1 MGKNR
6 DAGVVTPV
14 DPPRPFGTR
23 TNMKRLLLA
32 TLVTL
37 VAFGLMGCSGS
48 SSKQGTVV
56 SVPVS
61 FSLNDM
67 MSGSVNEPVFGNT
80 VTVKTDDGKEVTA
93 EWDEKLLGKPVSL
106 DLQDTVVVIEPTDDP
121 KVWKVT
127 KIVSKP

>member
-1 MGKNR
+1 
-6 DAGVVTPV
+6 
-14 DPPRPFGTR
+14 
-23 TNMKRLLLA
+23 MKRLLLA
-32 TLVTL
+32 ALVTL
-37 VAFGLMGCSGS
+37 VVFGLMGCSGS

-67 MSGSVNEPVFGNT
+67 TSGSVSDPVFGNT

-93 EWDEKLLGKPVSL
+93 EWDEKLLGKPVGL
-106 DLQDTVVVIEPTDDP
+106 DLQDTVVVIEPTADP

-127 KIVSKP
+127 RIVSKP